1 MLNKHAWNYIGQAGK
16 VTLIALQH
24 DTKTGDL
31 LVFYGNELLWA
42 ERGVRRAEVISFFA
56 EDELCRIHIVPKG
69 NSLHYEFEIDRS
81 ENTPLNQ
88 IRKAE
93 QRKNLMQG
101 LLFVGGIVAFLGL
114 FSLSGYLFN
123 AYSDDKAL
131 RESGVETV
139 AIFQMAHGFGRNNPE
154 IACRISVRNMYIDSW
169 IAFRTVGDSAVLP
182 CGLPIYKNDAFAA
195 RIDPAELTNNRIDF
209 DAPTEETL
217 RELIFRTRNYHYS
230 KHPSLRLED
239 IDCMVRRVYK
249 VAGLRGMAD
258 FFYQDEPPIRNL
270 LHNFVTYR
278 LLIAQPRVKE
288 EVFSCF

>member
-1 MLNKHAWNYIGQAGK
+1 MVNKQAWNYIGQAGK

-31 LVFYGNELLWA
+31 LVFYGSQLLWA

-69 NSLHYEFEIDRS
+69 NSLRYEFEIDRS

-88 IRKAE
+88 IRRAE
-93 QRKNLMQG
+93 QRQNRKQG
-101 LLFVGGIVAFLGL
+101 FLFIGSIVAFLGL
-114 FSLSGYLFN
+114 FLLAGFFYN
-123 AYSDDKAL
+123 AYSDSKEL
-131 RESGVETV
+131 RENGVATV
-139 AIFQMAHGFGRNNPE
+139 ATFQMSHGFGHSNPE
-154 IACRISVRNMYIDSW
+154 VACRISVNNMYIDNW
-169 IAFRTVGDSAVLP
+169 IPLRMVGDSAVLP
-182 CGLPIYKNDAFAA
+182 CGLPLYKNDQFSA
-195 RIDPAELTNNRIDF
+195 RIDPKELGNNTINF
-209 DAPTEETL
+209 DAPTDSTL

-230 KHPSLRLED
+230 QHPNLRLED

-249 VAGLRGMAD
+249 MAGLRGMAD

-278 LLIAQPRVKE
+278 LLLWQPRVKE